1 MKLVDKG
8 LPDNVEALTDLV
20 LHLKDKLS
28 HQSDY
33 IKQLI
38 EAIQLARH
46 QHFGTRSEKFNI
58 GQLSLLFNEAEG
70 LLDHEDDNKPTK
82 MSATMRR
89 QRSGLISARKAVVG
103 SCPIIIRALR
113 SFTHS
118 KVMTVSVSIA
128 TMNSPLSA
136 KRPASRLI

>member
-58 GQLSLLFNEAEG
+58 GQLSLLFNETEG
-70 LLDHEDDNKPTK
+70 LLDHEDDKQANEDVGNDET
-82 MSATMRR
+82 TTV
-89 QRSGLISARKAVVG
+89 GLISARKAVVG

-128 TMNSPLSA
+128 TVNSPLSA

>member
-46 QHFGTRSEKFNI
+46 QHVGTRSEKFNI
-58 GQLSLLFNEAEG
+58 GQLSLLFNETEG
-70 LLDHEDDNKPTK
+70 LLDHEDDKQANEDVGNDETTTVGPF
-82 MSATMRR
+82 
-89 QRSGLISARKAVVG
+89 RSIFKYDYPA
-103 SCPIIIRALR
+103 
-113 SFTHS
+113 H
-118 KVMTVSVSIA
+118 
-128 TMNSPLSA
+128 NSPSYLF
-136 KRPASRLI
+136 II